1 MATTVAKLVGISM
14 SKSSLILGDASSV
27 AINVLS
33 QQGLIVDTEAEL
45 DRPNLPADITAL
57 DEEDLMILYTKFAA
71 YSDFVT
77 TQLACAIAD
86 EKEMQRQLDV
96 LEATKSIQF
105 GGSVS
110 AKVTLVR
117 AQVAA
122 DPEVLDMQADLSKIY
137 AYRKLLETMANNCE
151 RGSQVCSRELTRRT
165 AGDSYKTRSRRFT
178 A

>member
-1 MATTVAKLVGISM
+1 M
-14 SKSSLILGDASSV
+14 SKSTLVLKDASAS
-27 AINVLS
+27 AIAALS
-33 QQGLIVDTEAEL
+33 EQGLVIDTEAEL
-45 DRPNLPADITAL
+45 DRPDLPADITAL
-57 DEEDLMILYTKFAA
+57 GEEDLMILYTKFAA

-96 LEATKSIQF
+96 LEATKSMQF
-105 GGSVS
+105 GGSTS

-122 DPEVLDMQADLSKIY
+122 DPEVLAMNKELSTIY